1 MIIEATK
8 NLPDLDQPFAIQSTF
23 NDFAIWRKITMH
35 IPLLRQ
41 LLINRAIRS
50 GAIYLRP
57 YKKNPALP
65 PRYRVGMWVVHNTSQ
80 REDGVYGKV
89 GFAILKFPRWR
100 LKDW

>member
-8 NLPDLDQPFAIQSTF
+8 ELPNLDQPFAIQSTF
-23 NDFAIWRKITMH
+23 NDFAIWRKIAMR

-41 LLINRAIRS
+41 LLITRAIKC

-57 YKKNPALP
+57 YKTDPSLP
-65 PRYRVGMWVVHNTSQ
+65 PRYRVGKWEVHNTSQ
-80 REDGVYGKV
+80 REDGVHGKV

>member
-1 MIIEATK
+1 MIFEATK
-8 NLPDLDQPFAIQSTF
+8 DLPDLNQPFAIQSTF
-23 NDFAIWRKITMH
+23 NDFAVWRKIAMH

-41 LLINRAIRS
+41 LLINRAIKS

-65 PRYRVGMWVVHNTSQ
+65 PRYRLGMWEVHNTSQ

-89 GFAILKFPRWR
+89 GFATLKFPRWR